1 MSKEITPPEEN
12 IITGD
17 VSRVRTMPGINFS
30 AEVVN
35 KEEDKDK
42 ISVPT
47 GRVVT
52 EDELK

>member
-17 VSRVRTMPGINFS
+17 VSRIRTMPGINYA

-35 KEEDKDK
+35 NEEDKNK
-42 ISVPT
+42 
-47 GRVVT
+47 R
-52 EDELK
+52 LN